1 MSERE
6 LGSISAKL
14 EVALGHLSTL
24 VDKTEKIELQTTK
37 TNGRVNALEQFRDD
51 HTKQFSI
58 LEKEFAIT
66 RDTVN
71 NMSHILKDMR
81 GNSNRWHS
89 NIKWAVP
96 IMITICGSLIGV
108 FWKLIDARIQNNL
121 QSQVGLAVDNLFEA
135 Q

>member
-121 QSQVGLAVDNLFEA
+121 QSQVELAVDNLFEA